1 MLYYY
6 PKVLPLRINKNRLVN
21 SKDTRVSSYTQT
33 TLYSQEGIYHIK
45 KGKLYTVHFNDSL
58 NSVKNIINNDEYI
71 SDTSDIVLS
80 LSQKLPYEFIKQ
92 DIMVTVYE
100 KGSVKMVIEEAEEA
114 KEAKDKLM
122 NMYFEVKN
130 NDIYGVHE
138 DINEL
143 MKYAKS

>member
-6 PKVLPLRINKNRLVN
+6 PKILPLRINKNRLVN

-80 LSQKLPYEFIKQ
+80 PSQKLPYEFIKQ

-100 KGSVKMVIEEAEEA
+100 KGSVKMVIEEA
-114 KEAKDKLM
+114 KDKLM
-122 NMYFEVKN
+122 HMYFEVKN

>member
-6 PKVLPLRINKNRLVN
+6 PKILPLRINKNRLVN

-33 TLYSQEGIYHIK
+33 TLYSQEGIYNIK

-80 LSQKLPYEFIKQ
+80 PSQKLPYEFIKQ
-92 DIMVTVYE
+92 EIMVTVYE
-100 KGSVKMVIEEAEEA
+100 KGSVKMVIEEA
-114 KEAKDKLM
+114 KDKLM
-122 NMYFEVKN
+122 HIYFEVKN

>member
-6 PKVLPLRINKNRLVN
+6 PKILPLRINKNRLVN

-71 SDTSDIVLS
+71 SDTSDIVHS
-80 LSQKLPYEFIKQ
+80 QSQKLPYEFIKQ

-100 KGSVKMVIEEAEEA
+100 KGSVKMIIE
-114 KEAKDKLM
+114 EAKDKLM

>member
-6 PKVLPLRINKNRLVN
+6 PNILPLRINKNRLVN

-80 LSQKLPYEFIKQ
+80 PSQKLPYEFIKQ

-100 KGSVKMVIEEAEEA
+100 KGSVKMVIEEA
-114 KEAKDKLM
+114 KDKLM
-122 NMYFEVKN
+122 HMYFEVKN

>member
-80 LSQKLPYEFIKQ
+80 PSQKLPYEFIKQ

-100 KGSVKMVIEEAEEA
+100 KGSVKMVIEEA
-114 KEAKDKLM
+114 KDKLM
-122 NMYFEVKN
+122 HIYFEVKN

>member
-1 MLYYY
+1 MMYYY
-6 PKVLPLRINKNRLVN
+6 PKILPLRINKNRLVN

-80 LSQKLPYEFIKQ
+80 PSQKLPYEFIKQ

-100 KGSVKMVIEEAEEA
+100 KGSVKMVIEEA
-114 KEAKDKLM
+114 KDKLM
-122 NMYFEVKN
+122 HIYFEVKN

>member
-80 LSQKLPYEFIKQ
+80 PSQKLPYEFIKQ

-100 KGSVKMVIEEAEEA
+100 KGSVKMIIEET
-114 KEAKDKLM
+114 KDKFM
-122 NMYFEVKN
+122 HMYFEVEN